1 MRKHEYERNPARY
14 EHRVEC
20 TIHALRELGATVE
33 KLSEYLEEQMDRE
46 WQDKDHLLEAS
57 RLSLKKAQKWVRNAM
72 K

>member
-1 MRKHEYERNPARY
+1 MRKFERKAQPY

-46 WQDKDHLLEAS
+46 WKDKDHLL
-57 RLSLKKAQKWVRNAM
+57 RDSLKSVGTARKWVRNAM